1 MGGREEGEEKK
12 RPLIVIVGPTAS
24 GKSGLAICLARFF
37 DTEIIS
43 ADSMQVYRGMDSGT
57 AKPSGEEM
65 KAVPH
70 HMISMIEPD
79 TRFSVGDY
87 VSRARPVITGL
98 HERGKIPIV
107 AGGTGLYVRALV
119 DGLCEA
125 PKTDWV
131 LRKRLLS
138 EEAEHGQGHLYRR
151 LCEVDSVSAG
161 RTKPNDTV
169 RIIRSLEV
177 YESGGVPLSDIQEV
191 HGFKERP
198 YDPVMI
204 GITLERKNLYKKI
217 EERVDRMMEAGLEA
231 EVRGLMVLHG
241 DSVLPMHGLGYKQLA
256 GYIKGM
262 YSLEDAI
269 RLLKRDTRRYAKRQL
284 TWFRRD
290 DRIRWYTTK
299 EDFSHADEIARD
311 INSMLPNNERS
322 MADEQ
327 NDH

>member
-1 MGGREEGEEKK
+1 MGGREDGEGGK
-12 RPLIVIVGPTAS
+12 RPLIVIVGPTAA
-24 GKSGLAICLARFF
+24 GKSALALHLARLFN
-37 DTEIIS
+37 TEIIS
-43 ADSMQVYRGMDSGT
+43 ADSMQVYKGMDIGT

-65 KAVPH
+65 EAVPH

-125 PKTDWV
+125 PKTDWI

-138 EEAEHGQGHLYRR
+138 EEAEHGKGYLYRR
-151 LCEVDSVSAG
+151 LCEVDPVSAG
-161 RTKPNDTV
+161 RTKPNDTIRV
-169 RIIRSLEV
+169 IRSLEV

-198 YDPVMI
+198 YDPVII
-204 GITLERKNLYKKI
+204 GLTMERKNLYKKI

-231 EVRGLMVLHG
+231 EVRGLIAIHG
-241 DSVLPMHGLGYKQLA
+241 GSVLPMHGLGYKQLA

-290 DRIRWYTTK
+290 DRIRWYTAK
-299 EDFSHADEIARD
+299 EDLSHLEEIGRD
-311 INSMLPNNERS
+311 IRSVLPINERS
-322 MADEQ
+322 VSNE
-327 NDH
+327 

>member
-24 GKSGLAICLARFF
+24 GKSGLAICLARLF

-43 ADSMQVYRGMDSGT
+43 ADSMQVYRGMDIGT

-65 KAVPH
+65 EAVPH
-70 HMISMIEPD
+70 HMISIIEPD

-98 HERGKIPIV
+98 HKRGKIPIV

-138 EEAEHGQGHLYRR
+138 EEAGHGQGYLYRR
-151 LCEVDSVSAG
+151 LCEVDPVSAG

-191 HGFKERP
+191 HGFKERL
-198 YDPVMI
+198 YHPVII
-204 GITLERKNLYKKI
+204 GITLERKDLYQKI

-231 EVRGLMVLHG
+231 EVRGLIAIYG
-241 DSVLPMHGLGYKQLA
+241 DSVFPMHGLGYKQLA

-290 DRIRWYTTK
+290 DRVQWYSAK
-299 EDFSHADEIARD
+299 EDLSHLEEIGRD
-311 INSMLPNNERS
+311 MRSVLPNNERS
-322 MADEQ
+322 VSDE
-327 NDH
+327 

>member
-1 MGGREEGEEKK
+1 LGGREEGEEKK

-24 GKSGLAICLARFF
+24 GKSGLAICLARLF

-43 ADSMQVYRGMDSGT
+43 ADSMQVYRGMDIGT

-138 EEAEHGQGHLYRR
+138 EEAEHGKGYLYRR
-151 LCEVDSVSAG
+151 LCEVDPVSAG

-169 RIIRSLEV
+169 RVIRSLEV

-198 YDPVMI
+198 YDPMI
-204 GITLERKNLYKKI
+204 IGLTMERKNLYQKI

-231 EVRGLMVLHG
+231 EVRGLIAIHG
-241 DSVLPMHGLGYKQLA
+241 GSVLPMHGLGYKQLA
-256 GYIKGM
+256 GYIKGR

-290 DRIRWYTTK
+290 DRTRWYTAK
-299 EDFSHADEIARD
+299 EDLSHAEEIARD
-311 INSMLPNNERS
+311 ITSMLSINERS
-322 MADEQ
+322 VSDE
-327 NDH
+327 